1 MRAIEIL
8 QIEDNFAD
16 VSLTKSA
23 IDQLDTLTNYNHV
36 SDGFEGIKYLKKEG
50 KYEEVKTPD
59 VIFLDLN
66 LPRVDGF
73 GVLQA
78 IKSDD
83 NLSMIPIIVM
93 STSENRTDVSKCYKL
108 HANAFIAKEIDFFN
122 FVDNLKNIESFWFNN
137 CILPSKNELN
147 F

>member
-23 IDQLDTLTNYNHV
+23 IDQLDTLTNYNYV
-36 SDGFEGIKYLKKEG
+36 SDGLEGLKYLKKEG
-50 KYEEVKTPD
+50 EYEEAKTPD

-73 GVLQA
+73 GVLKA

-83 NLSMIPIIVM
+83 DLAMIPVIIM
-93 STSENRTDVSKCYKL
+93 STSGSKTDVSKCYKL
-108 HANAFIAKEIDFFN
+108 HANAFITKEIDFYV

-137 CILPSKNELN
+137 CVLPPNEEA
-147 F
+147 FA

>member
-23 IDQLDTLTNYNHV
+23 IDQLDTLTNYNYV
-36 SDGFEGIKYLKKEG
+36 SDGLEGIKYLKKEG
-50 KYEEVKTPD
+50 EYEEAKTPD

-73 GVLQA
+73 GVLEA

-83 NLSMIPIIVM
+83 DLAMIPVIIM
-93 STSENRTDVSKCYKL
+93 STSGSKTDVSKCYKL
-108 HANAFIAKEIDFFN
+108 HANAFITKEIDFYV

-137 CILPSKNELN
+137 CVLPPKEEA
-147 F
+147 FA